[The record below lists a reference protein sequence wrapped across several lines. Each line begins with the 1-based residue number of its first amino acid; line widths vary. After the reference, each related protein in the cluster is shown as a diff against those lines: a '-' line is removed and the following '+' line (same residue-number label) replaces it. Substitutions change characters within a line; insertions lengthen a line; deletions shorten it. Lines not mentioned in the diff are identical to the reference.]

1 MDTRI
6 LKTKKNIYNAFISL
20 REKKALEKI
29 TVKELTDAAG
39 ISKQTFYLHYKDIY
53 DLAESIENE
62 LIVEMCSILQ
72 DIDDIMGNLGFV
84 AVTLFKRATSQDAIF
99 RTVFSGNRM
108 SSLSHGIVREL
119 KKAVYEQHPEY
130 RADLRTNIYLSSLV
144 HGAYHAYQEYK
155 SIDQDK
161 VIEILG
167 DIFHCMADGY
177 NSNFK
182 RNQSQI

>member
-6 LKTKKNIYNAFISL
+6 LKTRKSIFDAFVSL
-20 REKKALEKI
+20 REKKPLEKI
-29 TVKELTDAAG
+29 TIKELTDAAG

-62 LIVEMCSILQ
+62 LITEMCCILPE
-72 DIDDIMGNLGFV
+72 IDDIMGNLDYV
-84 AVTLFKRATSQDAIF
+84 VVSLFKRATSHDAIF
-99 RTVFSGNRM
+99 RTIFSGSRM
-108 SSLSHGIVREL
+108 SCLSHGIVREL

-130 RADLRTNIYLSSLV
+130 RADLRTNIYLSALV

-167 DIFHCMADGY
+167 DIFHCMTDGY

-182 RNQSQI
+182 RKSD